1 MNLKKKFVVGA
12 ASVAL
17 VAGMGGV
24 AAPAAVAVDG
34 STLPAFANTLQR
46 LGGMDRVQTSLA
58 VADKQFGALKAKKP
72 TRLYIASA
80 AEGNMVD
87 AAAAGML
94 QDGPIVFVYNN
105 SYVAAAVGEHFKNY
119 TAGEGYQAL
128 SEVVAI
134 GGDGAISDGTLKAVA
149 DSLKVAKTARLGGK
163 DRYETSVKIA
173 EEIYAKGQ
181 RATTGGN
188 SPYFD
193 RNQDFIV
200 NAATSNLKMVYL
212 ANGDDKHVVDSMVA
226 GTLDNGPVLLVQP
239 DGKIPEVVS
248 EFIKKTLPE
257 QFAALGAAETL
268 PDSTVQ
274 EAWLIKTLANKW
286 DTSYD
291 IPQLKKDV
299 DNLNVIVNGKGK
311 SSIYGASDF
320 KGMVAVARDAQ
331 NMYSDWNGRYAIL
344 TGEINNTYIA
354 QEKKGTVTLDDAV
367 TDLLNTA
374 TTPGKA
380 FNALFGTYFN
390 GLNGRPAK
398 NADLVKGYFSTVE
411 KDGVVYATL
420 FDVDRFVSDKLG
432 SDVIEPAEKALNKIW
447 TTTPVQDTLTAL
459 DVMAAKGEINATSAA
474 VAKAS
479 QNFANSTT
487 VATSGTKGK
496 AGSAVD
502 PTVPL
507 AAVQPV
513 SKFTLDAVNALR
525 DQKVKELNTKQQQ
538 LRNELDKIAPK
549 TELRLGGKDRFET
562 AQLIANQFGKI
573 YGHTLNK
580 ELATVRNGA
589 VKADFNEAYIA
600 SGYRLAD
607 SLAAG
612 QLATGPILLVKGT
625 EKDAKDL
632 PDFTKNVAT
641 NLACW
646 TANQHLNLFGIGGSG
661 VLSDDSLQVTMGQ
674 INNSSCTVKGSKAN
688 YSLYAKDITVPL
700 GSAGVDS
707 AVTPSS
713 LDPTVDSV
721 KDDGG
726 NDASTKFTVT
736 HSAGKVNVKPNTG
749 ANAPA
754 LGDYSVTI
762 KDGAGHDY
770 TFKVT
775 VVAAATPAATSVAD
789 NSSALATTA
798 NAAMSVNITATGAS
812 GTAKWVVTSVTKD
825 SANAGTWAATSPL
838 PNTATAIGTAIS
850 VPGTGT
856 AQSSDKFDVTVKV
869 SDTGK
874 ADVTETFTVTIP

>member
-1 MNLKKKFVVGA
+1 MNLKKKFVIGA

-367 TDLLNTA
+367 TDLLNTS

-390 GLNGRPAK
+390 GMNGRPAK

-479 QNFANSTT
+479 QNFANSTS

-496 AGSAVD
+496 SAGAVNLD
-502 PTVPL
+502 VPL

-674 INNSSCTVKGSKAN
+674 INNSSCTVKGAKAN
-688 YSLYAKDITVPL
+688 YSLYAKNITVPL

-721 KDDGG
+721 KDSGG
-726 NDASTKFTVT
+726 NDASGKFTMTPV
-736 HSAGKVNVKPNTG
+736 AGKVKVAPKAAPD
-749 ANAPA
+749 APA
-754 LGDYSVTI
+754 LGDYFVTI
-762 KDGAGHDY
+762 KDAAGIEY

-775 VVAAATPAATSVAD
+775 VVAAATPSATPNCTATLANGANAAYSVSCTTPSLPVTAPATIAFKWEKVTDAD
-789 NSSALATTA
+789 NSITGFSDDTA
-798 NAAMSVNITATGAS
+798 AS
-812 GTAKWVVTSVTKD
+812 GTVTDT
-825 SANAGTWAATSPL
+825 ATSG
-838 PNTATAIGTAIS
+838 A
-850 VPGTGT
+850 
-856 AQSSDKFDVTVKV
+856 DKIKVTVTY
-869 SDTGK
+869 DEDGAGAAK
-874 ADVTETFTVTIP
+874 APTSAVFEVTAS

>member
-1 MNLKKKFVVGA
+1 MNLKKKFVIGA

-367 TDLLNTA
+367 TDLLNTS

-479 QNFANSTT
+479 QNFANSTL

-502 PTVPL
+502 PAVPL

-674 INNSSCTVKGSKAN
+674 INNSSCTVKGAKAN
-688 YSLYAKDITVPL
+688 YSLYAKDVTVPL
-700 GSAGVDS
+700 NGNVDS

-713 LDPTVDSV
+713 TTPTVASV

-726 NDASTKFTVT
+726 NDASAKFTMTPAV
-736 HSAGKVNVKPNTG
+736 GKVTVAPKAAP
-749 ANAPA
+749 NAPA
-754 LGDYSVTI
+754 LGEYAVTI

-775 VVAAATPAATSVAD
+775 VVAAAAPSPAYAAAPKLTANTPTDFAATNATANPAPVCTANTSLA
-789 NSSALATTA
+789 ATT
-798 NAAMSVNITATGAS
+798 T
-812 GTAKWVVTSVTKD
+812 D
-825 SANAGTWAATSPL
+825 SADLTQVTASVDAAC
-838 PNTATAIGTAIS
+838 
-850 VPGTGT
+850 
-856 AQSSDKFDVTVKV
+856 KVTVKDGKYADSGAEKHIV
-869 SDTGK
+869 LKIANTGSTNP
-874 ADVTETFTVTIP
+874 VTLTVTTKQ

>member
-1 MNLKKKFVVGA
+1 MNLKKKFVIGA

-17 VAGMGGV
+17 VASMGGV
-24 AAPAAVAVDG
+24 AAPAAVAD

-58 VADKQFGALKAKKP
+58 VADKQFGVLKDKKP

-134 GGDGAISDGTLKAVA
+134 GGDGAVSDATLKAVA
-149 DSLKVAKTARLGGK
+149 GSLKVAKTARLGGK

-212 ANGDDKHVVDSMVA
+212 ANGADNHVVDSMVA

-299 DNLNVIVNGKGK
+299 DSLNIIVNGNGTGPL
-311 SSIYGASDF
+311 YGTTNF
-320 KGMVAVARDAQ
+320 KGMIAVARDAQ
-331 NMYSDWNGRYAIL
+331 NMYSDWNGRYATL
-344 TGEINNTYIA
+344 ANTINNTYIA
-354 QEKKGTVTLDDAV
+354 QEKQGVVTLDDAV
-367 TDLLNTA
+367 ADLLDTA
-374 TTPGKA
+374 KTPGRA
-380 FNALFGTYFN
+380 FDALFGNYFN

-398 NADLVKGYFSTVE
+398 NAALVKGYFSTVE
-411 KDGVVYATL
+411 KDGKVFATL

-459 DVMAAKGEINATSAA
+459 DVMSAKGEINATSAA

-479 QNFANSTT
+479 QNFASSTP
-487 VATSGTKGK
+487 VSTSGTTGKGK
-496 AGSAVD
+496 SGVD

-538 LRNELDKIAPK
+538 LRTELDKIAPK

-573 YGHTLNK
+573 YGRTLNK

-612 QLATGPILLVKGT
+612 QLALGPILLVKGT

-632 PDFTKNVAT
+632 PDFTKHVAN

-646 TANQHLNLFGIGGSG
+646 TDNQHLNLYGIGGSG

-674 INNSSCTVKGSKAN
+674 INNSSCTVKGAKAN

-700 GSAGVDS
+700 NGSVDS
-707 AVTPSS
+707 AVIPSTTTPT
-713 LDPTVDSV
+713 LVSV
-721 KDDGG
+721 KDKDG
-726 NDASTKFTVT
+726 NDASGKFTT
-736 HSAGKVNVKPNTG
+736 TPAAGKVTVAPKAAP
-749 ANAPA
+749 NAPA

-762 KDGAGHDY
+762 KDGAGTEY

-775 VVAAATPAATSVAD
+775 VVAAVATPSATPACTATLTASSKAYNVSCTAPASPLPAGATLTYKWEKVTDVNDSLGAFSAD
-789 NSSALATTA
+789 TAANGTMGGTVDSADVIKVTVTYDEDGAGAAKAPTAKVFTATTA
-798 NAAMSVNITATGAS
+798 
-812 GTAKWVVTSVTKD
+812 
-825 SANAGTWAATSPL
+825 
-838 PNTATAIGTAIS
+838 
-850 VPGTGT
+850 
-856 AQSSDKFDVTVKV
+856 
-869 SDTGK
+869 
-874 ADVTETFTVTIP
+874 

>member
-1 MNLKKKFVVGA
+1 MNLKKKFVIGA

-149 DSLKVAKTARLGGK
+149 GSLKVAKTARLGGK

-212 ANGDDKHVVDSMVA
+212 ANGADNHVVDSMVA

-248 EFIKKTLPE
+248 EFLKKTLPE

-274 EAWLIKTLANKW
+274 EAWLIKILANKW

-291 IPQLKKDV
+291 IPKLKKDV

-320 KGMVAVARDAQ
+320 KGMIAVARDAQ
-331 NMYSDWNGRYAIL
+331 NMYSDWNGRYAML
-344 TGEINNTYIA
+344 ADQINNKYIA
-354 QEKKGTVTLDDAV
+354 QEKQGSEKLDVAV
-367 TDLLNTA
+367 ADLLDTT

-390 GLNGRPAK
+390 GMNGRPDK
-398 NADLVKGYFSTVE
+398 NAALVKGYFSTAE
-411 KDGVVYATL
+411 KDGVVYATH
-420 FDVDRFVSDKLG
+420 FNVDRFVSDKLG

-459 DVMAAKGEINATSAA
+459 DVMAAKGEISATSAA

-479 QNFANSTT
+479 QNFADASS
-487 VATSGTKGK
+487 VATSGTQGT
-496 AGSAVD
+496 AGAVD
-502 PTVPL
+502 LTVPL

-525 DQKVKELNTKQQQ
+525 DQKVNELNTKQQQ
-538 LRNELDKIAPK
+538 LRNELTKIAPK

-573 YGHTLNK
+573 YGHTLNN

-589 VKADFNEAYIA
+589 VKADFDEAYIA

-612 QLATGPILLVKGT
+612 QLALGPILLVKGT
-625 EKDAKDL
+625 EKDVKDL

-661 VLSDDSLQVTMGQ
+661 VLSDESLQVTMGQ
-674 INNSSCTVKGSKAN
+674 INNSSCTVKGAKAN
-688 YSLYAKDITVPL
+688 YSLYAKNVTVPL
-700 GSAGVDS
+700 NGNVDS
-707 AVTPSS
+707 DVTPSTTA
-713 LDPTVDSV
+713 PTVASV

-726 NDASTKFTVT
+726 NDASGKFTMTPV
-736 HSAGKVNVKPNTG
+736 AGKVKVAPKAAPD
-749 ANAPA
+749 APA
-754 LGDYSVTI
+754 LGDYFVTI
-762 KDGAGHDY
+762 KDAAGIEY

-775 VVAAATPAATSVAD
+775 VVAAATPSATPNCTATLANGANAAYSVSCTTPSLPVTAPATIAFKWEKVTDAD
-789 NSSALATTA
+789 NSITGFSDDTA
-798 NAAMSVNITATGAS
+798 AS
-812 GTAKWVVTSVTKD
+812 GTV
-825 SANAGTWAATSPL
+825 
-838 PNTATAIGTAIS
+838 
-850 VPGTGT
+850 TGT
-856 AQSSDKFDVTVKV
+856 ATSGADKIKVTVTY
-869 SDTGK
+869 DEDGAGAAK
-874 ADVTETFTVTIP
+874 APTSAVFEVTAS

>member
-1 MNLKKKFVVGA
+1 MNLKKKFVIGA

-354 QEKKGTVTLDDAV
+354 QEKKGTVKLDDAV

-459 DVMAAKGEINATSAA
+459 DVMVAKGEINATSAA

-487 VATSGTKGK
+487 VATSGTEGSITPK
-496 AGSAVD
+496 AMNPA
-502 PTVPL
+502 VPL

-589 VKADFNEAYIA
+589 VKADFDEAYIA

-674 INNSSCTVKGSKAN
+674 INNSSCTVKGAKAN
-688 YSLYAKDITVPL
+688 YSLYAKNITVPL

-713 LDPTVDSV
+713 LTPTVVSV
-721 KDDGG
+721 KDSGG
-726 NDASTKFTVT
+726 NDASAKFTT
-736 HSAGKVNVKPNTG
+736 TPAAGKVTVAPKAAPD
-749 ANAPA
+749 APA
-754 LGDYSVTI
+754 LGEYAVTI

-775 VVAAATPAATSVAD
+775 VVAAAATPSATPAC
-789 NSSALATTA
+789 
-798 NAAMSVNITATGAS
+798 TATLTAS
-812 GTAKWVVTSVTKD
+812 SKAYNVSCTAP
-825 SANAGTWAATSPL
+825 ASPL
-838 PNTATAIGTAIS
+838 PAGATLTYKWEKVTDANGSITGFSADTAATGTVTGTVDAADVIKVTVTYDEDGAGAAKTPTTKVFTAITS
-850 VPGTGT
+850 
-856 AQSSDKFDVTVKV
+856 
-869 SDTGK
+869 
-874 ADVTETFTVTIP
+874 